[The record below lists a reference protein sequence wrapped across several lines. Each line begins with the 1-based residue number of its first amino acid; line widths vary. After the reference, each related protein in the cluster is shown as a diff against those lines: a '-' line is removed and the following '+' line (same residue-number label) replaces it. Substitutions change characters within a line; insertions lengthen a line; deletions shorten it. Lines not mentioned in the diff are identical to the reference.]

1 MAVPGLCKAVKP
13 ALGFDDPAA
22 EGSAPGEM
30 SETGVLRMRFS
41 EPVRMAD
48 GGEHS
53 PVWAR
58 KKRRSGGSPIVGVI
72 VTLLAVFGVLTAVLG
87 VKERSLAKGGAIMDG
102 WIAQG
107 VATVKGEAPRVA
119 DDAADAAG
127 AAAGKAG
134 DAAQA
139 GAAAASEELKRQ

>member
-48 GGEHS
+48 DGEHS

-58 KKRRSGGSPIVGVI
+58 TKRRSGGKVTVI
-72 VTLLAVFGVLTAVLG
+72 EFACAVPVAKADY
-87 VKERSLAKGGAIMDG
+87 VKKVRDYDG
-102 WIAQG
+102 QSYDGQSRA
-107 VATVKGEAPRVA
+107 RL
-119 DDAADAAG
+119 
-127 AAAGKAG
+127 
-134 DAAQA
+134 
-139 GAAAASEELKRQ
+139 S